1 MSDYRGYPQSGT
13 QTTGVDLGLRSYML
27 KVYNYMAG
35 GLALTGV
42 AALVTYNLAVQNGA
56 LTPLGQTLF
65 HGPMLW
71 VLMLAPIA
79 LVFWLSFGI
88 QRMSVGTAQLVFW
101 AYAALVGIGFTPLA
115 LVYTGGS
122 LVQAFMVTAAAFA
135 GLSLY
140 GYTTKRD
147 LSGFGAFLFMGL
159 IGLILA
165 SVVNIFIGSSAVS
178 FALSVISVLVFT
190 GLTAW
195 DTQKIKEM
203 YSAHDDGTVAG
214 RKAVMGALALYLD
227 FINLFLM
234 LLRLFGGRR

>member
-13 QTTGVDLGLRSYML
+13 TASGLDLGLRSYML

-71 VLMLAPIA
+71 VLMLTPIA

-147 LSGFGAFLFMGL
+147 LTGFGAFLFMGL

-195 DTQKIKEM
+195 DTQKIKNM
-203 YSAHDDGTVAG
+203 YYAGDDGVMMG
-214 RKAVMGALALYLD
+214 RKAIMGALNLYLD
-227 FINLFLM
+227 FINLFLSI
-234 LLRLFGGRR
+234 LRLMGDRR

>member
-1 MSDYRGYPQSGT
+1 MSDYRGYPQSGAT
-13 QTTGVDLGLRSYML
+13 ASGLDLGLRSYML

-140 GYTTKRD
+140 GYTP
-147 LSGFGAFLFMGL
+147 
-159 IGLILA
+159 
-165 SVVNIFIGSSAVS
+165 SV
-178 FALSVISVLVFT
+178 T
-190 GLTAW
+190 
-195 DTQKIKEM
+195 
-203 YSAHDDGTVAG
+203 
-214 RKAVMGALALYLD
+214 
-227 FINLFLM
+227 
-234 LLRLFGGRR
+234 

>member
-147 LSGFGAFLFMGL
+147 LTGFGAFLFMGL

-195 DTQKIKEM
+195 DTQKIKNM
-203 YSAHDDGTVAG
+203 YYAGDDGVMMG
-214 RKAVMGALALYLD
+214 RKAIMGALNLYLD
-227 FINLFLM
+227 FINLFLSI
-234 LLRLFGGRR
+234 LRLMGDRR

>member
-13 QTTGVDLGLRSYML
+13 TASGLDLGLRSYML

-147 LSGFGAFLFMGL
+147 LTGFGAFLFMGL

-195 DTQKIKEM
+195 DTQKIKNM
-203 YSAHDDGTVAG
+203 YYAGDDGVMMG
-214 RKAVMGALALYLD
+214 RKAIMGALNLYLD
-227 FINLFLM
+227 FINLFLSI
-234 LLRLFGGRR
+234 LRLMGDRR